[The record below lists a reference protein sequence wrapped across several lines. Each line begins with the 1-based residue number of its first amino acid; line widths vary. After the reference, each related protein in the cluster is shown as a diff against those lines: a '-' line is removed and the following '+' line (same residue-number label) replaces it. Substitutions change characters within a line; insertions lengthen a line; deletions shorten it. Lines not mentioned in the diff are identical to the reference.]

1 MRDFTL
7 KTYRLLLEAFLQ
19 GGYRFQTFEEF
30 MEIPIEGKVIVMR
43 HDVDELAKNALKMA
57 RVEKELGIRAT
68 YFFRVV
74 KQSNVPQ
81 VIKEIVEMGHEVG
94 YHYEDLSSSDGDIA
108 KAADSFKNN
117 LAYFRQFYPVRTV
130 CMHGSSTSKHDNRQL
145 WDQHQLSEFGLIG
158 EPYLTV
164 DYNKVFYLTDTGY
177 AWDGGRYAVRDVVE
191 DVFGLTFHSSR
202 QIVESVNSGAFPEQ
216 ALILAHTLWSGNW
229 FQWMFLHARESV
241 RNRIKLMSRKHKG
254 LAKCYEKLVS
264 WYWKKM

>member
-7 KTYRLLLEAFLQ
+7 KTYQLLLETFLQ
-19 GGYRFQTFEEF
+19 GGYRFRTFEEF
-30 MEIPIEGKVIVMR
+30 MEIPCEGKVIVMR

-74 KQSNVPQ
+74 KQSNVPE
-81 VIKEIVEMGHEVG
+81 VIREIVKMGHEVG

-108 KAADSFKNN
+108 KASDSFKTN
-117 LAYFRQFYPVRTV
+117 LAYFRQYYPVRTV

-164 DYNKVFYLTDTGY
+164 DFNKVFYLTDTGY

-191 DVFGLTFHSSR
+191 DVFGLTFHSSG
-202 QIVESVNSGAFPEQ
+202 QIIESVNKGEFPEQ

-229 FQWMFLHARESV
+229 FQWMILHARESV